1 MQISDMI
8 LGVNIIDKKVR
19 VVSVNGVED
28 LGVFWDPTRE
38 FRGRITLRKFLG
50 SKEHLD
56 WLKIDYNAAKITTVQ
71 DYNKKNWFE
80 GKYTYT
86 VLKLRVKQVIYESK
100 YNDNIKKQKP
110 QDTQLGI
117 LKIYAF
123 CRKTQ

>member
-19 VVSVNGVED
+19 VVSVNGVGD

-56 WLKIDYNAAKITTVQ
+56 WLKIDYNAAEITTVQ
-71 DYNKKNWFE
+71 DYNKE
-80 GKYTYT
+80 ID
-86 VLKLRVKQVIYESK
+86 LKGSTHIQ
-100 YNDNIKKQKP
+100 
-110 QDTQLGI
+110 
-117 LKIYAF
+117 
-123 CRKTQ
+123 C